1 MKVIAGV
8 KQIIYWGYQI
18 EVGLILE
25 NQDGINLFNQD
36 Y

>member
-1 MKVIAGV
+1 MKDIAGV
-8 KQIIYWGYQI
+8 KQIISWGYQI